1 MFKKETYCCFFNWNK
16 EGRKNTN
23 QGDNDSLTGGL
34 FWQRFGFDGWGSV
47 SKHLDTNMH
56 FFQQKKLRKASLRN
70 MLHMH
75 QLTGYKILIH

>member
-1 MFKKETYCCFFNWNK
+1 MFNV
-16 EGRKNTN
+16 
-23 QGDNDSLTGGL
+23 
-34 FWQRFGFDGWGSV
+34 GFDGWGSV